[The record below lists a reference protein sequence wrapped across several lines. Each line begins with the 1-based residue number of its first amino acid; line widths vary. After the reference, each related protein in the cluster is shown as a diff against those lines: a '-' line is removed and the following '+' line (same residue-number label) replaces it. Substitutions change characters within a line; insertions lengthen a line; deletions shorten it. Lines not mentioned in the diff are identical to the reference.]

1 MSVQQ
6 NINLSPQVRE
16 QFVQVGIAPEEIWTQ
31 IVRDYPELTDAF
43 RNNPKLRAAM
53 FECSQNLANIMK
65 YKNEPEVMEPI
76 EKVLQLFPQAKEF
89 LREYL
94 INDLYGS
101 FMVHQYRLSVGYE
114 KLCVYIL
121 AR

>member
-1 MSVQQ
+1 M
-6 NINLSPQVRE
+6 I
-16 QFVQVGIAPEEIWTQ
+16 
-31 IVRDYPELTDAF
+31 
-43 RNNPKLRAAM
+43 
-53 FECSQNLANIMK
+53 ECSQNLTNITK
-65 YKNEPEVMEPI
+65 YQDEPEVMEPI

-114 KLCVYIL
+114 KLCVYIWRGSL
-121 AR
+121 CFIATAFSIALVRMLI